1 MAITDKAFYKS
12 KRNFATV
19 RVSDLIGKVAGNAL
33 ARQGFAQ
40 LEIIARWPAI
50 VGDMLALHSA
60 PERISFPMGD
70 HVGGTLYIRT
80 NGAFALEL
88 QHLQPIVIERI
99 NSYYGFPA
107 VARLAIR
114 QGPLPEIR
122 LPKRFRPRPLSAAER
137 TALDQTLDKTA
148 DKGLR
153 EALFSLGQAVLGSG
167 PPAALK
173 RD

>member
-1 MAITDKAFYKS
+1 MAKTDKASYKS
-12 KRNFATV
+12 KRSFSTV
-19 RVSDLIGKVAGNAL
+19 RVSDLMGKVAGAAL

-50 VGDMLALHSA
+50 VGDLLALHSA
-60 PERISFPMGD
+60 PERISFPMTD

-80 NGAFALEL
+80 SGAFALEL

-114 QGPLPEIR
+114 QGPLPEVR
-122 LPKRFRPRPLSAAER
+122 MPKRFRARPLTAAER

-153 EALFSLGQAVLGSG
+153 EALQSLGQTVLGSG
-167 PPAALK
+167 PPASFH